1 MKSALKFGQKSA
13 FKTKT
18 YNTPSKQKESTGST
32 HESVHGQDD
41 SKRESKRDSNRGNKL
56 KEWLMTN
63 KGFNQVDADKMIK
76 EGAYTYKD
84 MLKDMGMNKD
94 VDGDVSPTKQKTVKN
109 KGHMEGPIPEQNLG
123 LQPGENDGSWIYGR
137 GYEGDD
143 PKEGLAEMKA
153 DEKTTGKKF
162 VKRERMIDYD
172 ERAGVIEQNELMD
185 LEGDNSPKANK
196 KRKQL
201 KATIKTLDREQ
212 QIMRD
217 RTDSPTKQTK
227 SGRGNIFTKRGRVQ
241 RKINKGKFPAP
252 LNPIS
257 NPGIKNEVGRMV
269 SITKVDDKKY
279 VEYRMPQFPD
289 TLKPIKKKKR
299 FL

>member
-18 YNTPSKQKESTGST
+18 YSTPSKQKESTGST

-41 SKRESKRDSNRGNKL
+41 SKRESKRDSNRGNKQL

-84 MLKDMGMNKD
+84 MLKDMGIGGRHGD

-217 RTDSPTKQTK
+217 RTDSPAKQTK
-227 SGRGNIFTKRGRVQ
+227 SGRGNIFTKKGRVQ
-241 RKINKGKFPAP
+241 RKINKGKIPAP
-252 LNPIS
+252 LKPIS
-257 NPGIKNEVGRMV
+257 NPGIKNVPGKMV
-269 SITKVDDKKY
+269 SITRVPQKY
-279 VEYRMPQFPD
+279 VTPREQPIPRN
-289 TLKPIKKKKR
+289 IKKKKR

>member
-1 MKSALKFGQKSA
+1 MAFKMRSALKFGQKSA

-84 MLKDMGMNKD
+84 MLKDMGANKD

-109 KGHMEGPIPEQNLG
+109 KGHMEGPIPEQNIG
-123 LQPGENDGSWIYGR
+123 LQPGEHEGSWIYGR
-137 GYEGDD
+137 GYKGDD
-143 PKEGLAEMKA
+143 PKEGLAEMKS
-153 DEKTTGKKF
+153 DEKSASKEF
-162 VKRERMIDYD
+162 VKRERIIDYD
-172 ERAGVIEQNELMD
+172 SRAGRMELNELKD
-185 LEGDNSPKANK
+185 SDEYLGDGDAKKGAK
-196 KRKQL
+196 KRKQIE
-201 KATIKTLDREQ
+201 ATIKTLDREQ

-217 RTDSPTKQTK
+217 RTK
-227 SGRGNIFTKRGRVQ
+227 
-241 RKINKGKFPAP
+241 
-252 LNPIS
+252 
-257 NPGIKNEVGRMV
+257 
-269 SITKVDDKKY
+269 
-279 VEYRMPQFPD
+279 
-289 TLKPIKKKKR
+289 
-299 FL
+299 

>member
-84 MLKDMGMNKD
+84 MLKDMGVNKD
-94 VDGDVSPTKQKTVKN
+94 VDGDVSPTKQ
-109 KGHMEGPIPEQNLG
+109 EGPIPKKNVK
-123 LQPGENDGSWIYGR
+123 LQPGEMEGTYLFGHNYGDEDI
-137 GYEGDD
+137 EGAG
-143 PKEGLAEMKA
+143 EGFEP
-153 DEKTTGKKF
+153 TGTKDQKF
-162 VKRERMIDYD
+162 TANERIIDME
-172 ERAGVIEQNELMD
+172 ERAGFLTDNDIPD
-185 LEGDNSPKANK
+185 LEGSTDPKDI
-196 KRKQL
+196 KRLKTL
-201 KATIKTLDREQ
+201 KATVKKLQHEAD
-212 QIMRD
+212 IMRK
-217 RTDSPTKQTK
+217 RRENERKSSPTKQTK
-227 SGRGNIFTKRGRVQ
+227 SGRGNIFTKKGRVQ
-241 RKINKGKFPAP
+241 RKINKGKIPAP
-252 LNPIS
+252 LKPIS
-257 NPGIKNEVGRMV
+257 NPGIKNVPERMV
-269 SITKVDDKKY
+269 SITKVPQKY
-279 VEYRMPQFPD
+279 VAHKETLFPD
-289 TLKPIKKKKR
+289 ISKPIKKKKR